1 MSLSTCC
8 HSATAGLPVRVSRGP
23 CVCFSGVY
31 AEEWNCWSQGMRMGL
46 ISAVTVPRA
55 TSPAGSV
62 AVLTLGLANTRDCP
76 DVFIFAWGM
85 GVKCFVTVL
94 LIYISLRSRVV
105 EIPSY
110 VYWPCGLTLL

>member
-1 MSLSTCC
+1 
-8 HSATAGLPVRVSRGP
+8 
-23 CVCFSGVY
+23 
-31 AEEWNCWSQGMRMGL
+31 MGL

-94 LIYISLRSRVV
+94 LIDLLKGQQTTSVGSCWEL
-105 EIPSY
+105 
-110 VYWPCGLTLL
+110 LT